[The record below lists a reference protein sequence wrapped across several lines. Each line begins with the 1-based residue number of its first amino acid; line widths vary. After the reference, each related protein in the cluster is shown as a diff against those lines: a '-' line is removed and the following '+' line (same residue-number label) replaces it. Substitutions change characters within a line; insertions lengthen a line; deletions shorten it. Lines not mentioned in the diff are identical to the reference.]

1 MNKRQDLAGLQSDR
15 WIDSELARCE
25 FKDERH
31 GKRLRKLLEQ
41 LSEQIGGTILWA
53 CQDWANTKA
62 AYRFISNPR
71 VSEEEI
77 LAGHFHATRER
88 LAGKE
93 MRILMLH
100 DTTEFNFHR
109 KDFAP
114 IGITKK
120 SYLGKDK
127 KGRTCTVAN
136 VELVTGR
143 PYAFSLSDKDLTNCT
158 K

>member
-25 FKDERH
+25 FKDEGH

-41 LSEQIGGTILWA
+41 LSEQIGGTIPWA

-77 LAGHFHATRER
+77 LAGHFHAMLER
-88 LAGKE
+88 VAGKE
-93 MRILMLH
+93 RPIPMLRH
-100 DTTEFNFHR
+100 
-109 KDFAP
+109 
-114 IGITKK
+114 
-120 SYLGKDK
+120 
-127 KGRTCTVAN
+127 
-136 VELVTGR
+136 
-143 PYAFSLSDKDLTNCT
+143 
-158 K
+158 